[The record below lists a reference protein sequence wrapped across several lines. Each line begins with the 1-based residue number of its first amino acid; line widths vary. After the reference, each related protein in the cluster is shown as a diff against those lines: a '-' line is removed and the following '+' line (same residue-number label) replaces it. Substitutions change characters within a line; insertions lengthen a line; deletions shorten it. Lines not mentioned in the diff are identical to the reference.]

1 MVTALRNDRH
11 RNASKS
17 SRLTMERPVNGG
29 TVNTGSISK
38 KVLITGASGR
48 VGTELRK
55 QLGEDD
61 IILKPRESL
70 DISNASAVNTCISA
84 VRPDIVI
91 NTASAANSRHGNLE
105 DMWATNVAGVSNLV
119 NACANNGVPV
129 IHLSTG
135 DVFGGF
141 FDTKPRAETD
151 SPMCLSPYLQS
162 RLAGEHAFFQAVN
175 NRLGAYSKGFRY
187 WLIRTSM
194 LYSSP
199 DEFRGGFVHELLKK
213 VAMRAKETCIADDV
227 VRSPTYV
234 PHLVKHLLWLVD
246 NRRDTPSGVYHI
258 NNEGSVSLYDMAHFI
273 LSRIRHTLNYQRCN
287 HAAQAVSMG
296 VTTNSLARAVGLCT
310 KKWDSVCAIPLLD
323 WRESMEEF
331 LLGGGG
337 FAR

>member
-1 MVTALRNDRH
+1 MVSALRNGH
-11 RNASKS
+11 RLKDSKLITPKKVGS
-17 SRLTMERPVNGG
+17 CRNGA
-29 TVNTGSISK
+29 TSTGLINK

-48 VGTELRK
+48 VGTELQR

-61 IILKPRESL
+61 IIAKPHEAL
-70 DISNASAVNTCISA
+70 DISNASAVDSCIAA

-91 NTASAANSRHGNLE
+91 NTSSAANSRHGNLE
-105 DMWATNVAGVSNLV
+105 DMWATNVNGVSNLV
-119 NACANNGVPV
+119 NACANNGVPIV
-129 IHLSTG
+129 HLSTG

-141 FDTKPRAETD
+141 FDTKPRAEND

-194 LYSSP
+194 LYSSA
-199 DEFRGGFVHELLKK
+199 DEFRGGFVHELLRKA
-213 VAMRAKETCIADDV
+213 AMRVKEVCIADDV

-234 PHLVKHLLWLVD
+234 PHLVQHLLWLVN

-258 NNEGSVSLYDMAHFI
+258 ANEGSVSLYDMSHFI
-273 LSRIRHTLNYQRCN
+273 LTRIRHALSYERCS
-287 HAAQAVSMG
+287 HAQQANSMG
-296 VTTNSLARAVGLCT
+296 VAATSLARAVGLDN
-310 KKWDSVCAIPLLD
+310 KRWDSVCALPLLD

-331 LLGGGG
+331 LLCGGG